1 MRESANPR
9 EGESASPRMN
19 AQAQPISPS
28 PGRHIATPPS
38 RRLADSRGRRR
49 AAGRVFE
56 LACLLAIC
64 VALLAL
70 LVLLVDILRRGLPT
84 LTWEFLTNFPS
95 RLPQNAGIQAA
106 LVGSLWL
113 ISLTAAFALPTGVA
127 AGIWLEEIGT
137 KGWVSRVIE
146 VNIAN
151 LAGVPSIIYGL
162 LGLGIFVRA
171 LQFERS
177 ILSGALTMALLVL
190 PIIIINTREA
200 LRAVPVS
207 QREAA
212 YALGATRSQVI
223 FGVVLPAALPG
234 VLTGTI
240 LALSRAIGET
250 APLITIG
257 ALTFIAFLPQSPMD
271 PFTVLPIQ
279 IFNWV
284 SRPQREFH
292 AIAASGIIVLL
303 VVLLSMNALAIF
315 LRDRARR
322 RLQW

>member
-1 MRESANPR
+1 V
-9 EGESASPRMN
+9 
-19 AQAQPISPS
+19 
-28 PGRHIATPPS
+28 
-38 RRLADSRGRRR
+38 RRVADSPTRPLAESRTRRR
-49 AAGRVFE
+49 VLGRVFE
-56 LACLLAIC
+56 LLCLLAIA

-84 LTWEFLTNFPS
+84 LTWDFLNNFPS
-95 RLPQNAGIQAA
+95 RLPQNAGVRAA

-113 ISLTAAFALPTGVA
+113 IGLTALFALPTGVA
-127 AGIWLEEIGT
+127 AGIWLEEIGR
-137 KGWVSRVIE
+137 KGWISRVIE

-162 LGLGIFVRA
+162 LGLAVFVRA
-171 LQFERS
+171 LHFERS
-177 ILSGALTMALLVL
+177 ILAGALTMALLVL

-200 LRAVPVS
+200 LRAVPPS

-212 YALGATRSQVI
+212 YALGATRSQVV

-234 VLTGTI
+234 ILTGTI

-284 SRPQREFH
+284 SRPQQEFH

-303 VVLLSMNALAIF
+303 LVLLTMNALAIF

-322 RLQW
+322 QVQW